1 VALFAGLFGFALL
14 AGLLYQSVGSRRGAT
29 RHPRPG
35 ELIDADG
42 QRLHVWCTG
51 EGTPVVLFEAGIAA
65 SSLSWTHVQPE
76 VARFT
81 RACAYDRAG
90 LGWSDP
96 AVSPR
101 TVERMIV
108 ELRAVAAH
116 AAPSQPVV
124 LVGHSFGVFLAL
136 VYATRY
142 PTDVSALVLL
152 DPPTEWQQLTGT
164 RARLLWG
171 GIQLSRVGE
180 WLARL
185 GLVRASL
192 ALLTGGAPGAARTFL
207 RLFGPAAARTVEHL
221 VGEVR
226 KLPPEV
232 HPVVQTLWSD
242 PKCFRGMAQHL
253 AALGEAGAAAAGVS
267 RLPDLPLV
275 VLSGRDQPPHILAA
289 HGALARLS
297 GRGRHVIATG
307 SGHWMHLDEPELVV
321 ESVREVVELAA
332 TLPADPPSPCAS

>member
-164 RARLLWG
+164 RARFLWG

-232 HPVVQTLWSD
+232 HPVVQALWSD

-307 SGHWMHLDEPELVV
+307 SGHWMHLDEPQLVV

>member
-1 VALFAGLFGFALL
+1 MAHYRYVAVFAGLLGFALV
-14 AGLLYQSVGSRRGAT
+14 AGLVYQSVGSRRGAR
-29 RHPRPG
+29 RHPAPG

-42 QRLHVWCTG
+42 QRLHISCAG
-51 EGTPVVLFEAGIAA
+51 AGTPAVLFEAGIAA

-81 RACAYDRAG
+81 RTCAYDRAG

-101 TVERMIV
+101 TVDRMIV

-116 AAPSQPVV
+116 AAPSKPVV
-124 LVGHSFGVFLAL
+124 VVGHSFGVFLAL
-136 VYATRY
+136 VYAMRY
-142 PTDVSALVLL
+142 PADVAGLVLL
-152 DPPTEWQQLTGT
+152 DPPTEWQELKGA

-207 RLFGPAAARTVEHL
+207 RVFGPAAARTVEHL

-226 KLPPEV
+226 KLPAEV
-232 HPVVQTLWSD
+232 HPVVQTLWCE

-253 AALGEAGAAAAGVS
+253 AALREAGAAAAPIS

-275 VLSGRDQPPHILAA
+275 VLSGRDQPARILEA
-289 HGALARLS
+289 HEALARLS
-297 GRGRHVIATG
+297 VWGRHVIATG
-307 SGHWMHLDEPELVV
+307 SGHWMHLDEPELVIK
-321 ESVREVVELAA
+321 SVREVVDAA
-332 TLPADPPSPCAS
+332 RAINR

>member
-1 VALFAGLFGFALL
+1 VALFASLLGFALV
-14 AGLLYQSVGSRRGAT
+14 AGLVYQSMGSRRGA
-29 RHPRPG
+29 RQHPPPG

-42 QRLHVWCTG
+42 QRLHVSCAGTG
-51 EGTPVVLFEAGIAA
+51 APVVLFEAGIAA
-65 SSLSWTHVQPE
+65 SSLSWTHVQPA

-96 AVSPR
+96 ATRPR
-101 TVERMIV
+101 SVERMIV

-116 AAPSQPVV
+116 AAPAEPVV
-124 LVGHSFGVFLAL
+124 LVGHSFGSFLAL
-136 VYATRY
+136 VYAMKY
-142 PTDVSALVLL
+142 PSDVSGLVLL
-152 DPPTEWQQLTGT
+152 DPPTEWQQLTGA
-164 RARLLWG
+164 RARLVWG

-180 WLARL
+180 CLARL
-185 GLVRASL
+185 GLVRGSL

-226 KLPPEV
+226 KLPPDV
-232 HPVVQTLWSD
+232 HPVVQTLWCE

-253 AALGEAGAAAAGVS
+253 GALREAGAAAAGVS
-267 RLPDLPLV
+267 SLPDFPLV
-275 VLSGRDQPPHILAA
+275 VLSGRDQPAHIVEA
-289 HGALARLS
+289 HQALARLS
-297 GRGRHVIATG
+297 ARGRHVIATG

-332 TLPADPPSPCAS
+332 KPPAGLPSPCAS

>member
-1 VALFAGLFGFALL
+1 MAGLV
-14 AGLLYQSVGSRRGAT
+14 YQSVGSRRGAR
-29 RHPRPG
+29 RHPPPG

-42 QRLHVWCTG
+42 QRLHVSCTG
-51 EGTPVVLFEAGIAA
+51 AGTPVVLFEAGIAA
-65 SSLSWTHVQPE
+65 SSLSWTHVQPA

-96 AVSPR
+96 PVSR
-101 TVERMIV
+101 RSVERMIV

-142 PTDVSALVLL
+142 PADVSGLVLL
-152 DPPTEWQQLTGT
+152 DPPTEWQRPEGA
-164 RARLLWG
+164 RARLVWG
-171 GIQLSRVGE
+171 GIQLSRVGG

-226 KLPPEV
+226 KLPPDV
-232 HPVVQTLWSD
+232 HPVVQTLWCE

-253 AALGEAGAAAAGVS
+253 AALREAGAAAARVS
-267 RLPDLPLV
+267 RLPDVPLI
-275 VLSGRDQPPHILAA
+275 VLSGRDQPPHIREA
-289 HGALARLS
+289 HQALARLS
-297 GRGRHVIATG
+297 ARGRHVIATG

-321 ESVREVVELAA
+321 ESVHRVVELAR
-332 TLPADPPSPCAS
+332 TLTEQTRYRSLASNRH